1 MIGATTPVAVLH
13 HVHPDRWTMAGD
25 GVCIMKE
32 EALKRVS
39 AARDELAS
47 QVADSPGRDQ
57 RET

>member
-1 MIGATTPVAVLH
+1 
-13 HVHPDRWTMAGD
+13 MAGD
-25 GVCIMKE
+25 RVCIMKE